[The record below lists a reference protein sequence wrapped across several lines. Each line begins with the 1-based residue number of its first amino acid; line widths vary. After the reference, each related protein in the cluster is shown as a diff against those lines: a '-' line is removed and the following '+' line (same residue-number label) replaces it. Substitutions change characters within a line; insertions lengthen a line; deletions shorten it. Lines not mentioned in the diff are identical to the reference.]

1 MNSSYIAGPCNI
13 SAKTSSA
20 ENEVYLQACVVFVSW
35 KQPLPVGSLIFS
47 IMKNSCDLLFAKLFQ
62 LHCLL

>member
-1 MNSSYIAGPCNI
+1 MNSCYITGLCKI
-13 SAKTSSA
+13 SAKTGSV
-20 ENEVYLQACVVFVSW
+20 EMYLQACVVFVSW